1 MNKKL
6 LNKYIWGTNLISI
19 LVSFI
24 LIIFL
29 LPFYVKIERI
39 KEIIYFSFLTGS
51 IVIILLIIYHIFQG
65 MRLKKVLKNSDV
77 KRIYLTPF
85 YSSLH
90 KLIDY
95 CFAAPLLF
103 LIVNSYLNVL
113 PLNKVIDGTIVVLFI
128 GLVVSM
134 IVYYY
139 GEIIINEELKKYK
152 EEIKGFSLF
161 SKFFVTMLISILFSF
176 FIGIVFTRFKLGIIY
191 LVLPLSL
198 SLVFII
204 RLKKNIDEL
213 MDSFS
218 SLTSGN
224 ISLSKRLNLKS
235 GDEIDILGYQFNKFL
250 DIISEFIKDIKTASE
265 KMKKVSE
272 IVASSNEE
280 ITASIEQISS
290 SLDNFNNEISQSLN
304 DIKELKQSAEA
315 VNAMAEDMESQT
327 MMLKKIAEDSEKI
340 AIDGIS
346 SIEEVLKTIEENIKS
361 VGEIN
366 KRMVSL
372 ISASD
377 EIMGFANM
385 INDVADDTD
394 LLALNASI
402 EAARV
407 GEMGKGFSVIAEEIR
422 NLSNLSRDYLSKVN
436 DTLEKVKFSIN
447 EFKSL
452 TENTWNEV
460 SKNLSSLDSIRDA
473 LNKISQNIALTT
485 NMTGQVSET
494 IKEEVLNV
502 SSVFVKIE
510 NISKSFSNFSAAIEE
525 ISASTEEQM
534 ASLEE
539 ISSISQD
546 LLNNSK
552 ELEKLIS
559 KYLS

>member
-1 MNKKL
+1 
-6 LNKYIWGTNLISI
+6 
-19 LVSFI
+19 
-24 LIIFL
+24 
-29 LPFYVKIERI
+29 VKIERI